1 MSQPATRADLKRVED
16 TLTTKVD
23 AFERA
28 TEKRFDHLEKN
39 IAILTDSIDQYLKTT
54 EERYLEQV
62 VLKGRMDRLV
72 RALIKKRVITKDDV
86 ALG

>member
-1 MSQPATRADLKRVED
+1 MSQPATKTDLKRVED

-23 AFERA
+23 DFAEA
-28 TEKRFDHLEKN
+28 TEKSFDRLERT
-39 IAILTDSIDQYLKTT
+39 IASLTDSINQYLKTT

-62 VLKGRMDRLV
+62 ILKGPMDRLV
-72 RALIKKRVITKDDV
+72 RTLIKKHVITNDDV